1 MVSVT
6 LRLCSQGGCH
16 QMWLC
21 NLASPKLQGQ
31 INLVS
36 LEGVCLRSFTTVMKN
51 SLVHQLGIWQPVIML
66 MSSLCIQAGKASFWE
81 VLDNVLLIVVTKLLE
96 GIHLCN
102 PLCRRQAWKGEKG
115 TIKANGSGKF
125 ISGSHENYKCGQWLS
140 VSRTDWWEMLRQW
153 YQIAQV

>member
-16 QMWLC
+16 QMWPC

-36 LEGVCLRSFTTVMKN
+36 LEGVCLGSFTAVMKN
-51 SLVHQLGIWQPVIML
+51 GLVHQLRIWQPVNML
-66 MSSLCIQAGKASFWE
+66 MSSLCTQAGKASFWD
-81 VLDNVLLIVVTKLLE
+81 VLDNILLIVVTKMLE

-102 PLCRRQAWKGEKG
+102 PLCRWQAWNGKKG
-115 TIKANGSGKF
+115 TNKASGSGKL
-125 ISGSHENYKCGQWLS
+125 IWGSHENYKCGQWLS
-140 VSRTDWWEMLRQW
+140 VSGTDWWEMLRQW